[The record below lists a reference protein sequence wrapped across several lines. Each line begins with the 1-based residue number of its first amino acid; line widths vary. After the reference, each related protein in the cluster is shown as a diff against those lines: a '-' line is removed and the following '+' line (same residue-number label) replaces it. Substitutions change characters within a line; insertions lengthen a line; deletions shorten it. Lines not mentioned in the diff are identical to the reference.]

1 MSSGRRILVIED
13 EPSISENIGYSLST
27 EGFEV
32 AVAGTGTEGLEH
44 FFDGRVPPDLIILDV
59 GLPDMSGFDV
69 CRQVRARSSV
79 PIVFLTARDGEIDRV
94 VGLELGADDY
104 VVKPFSPRELVARV
118 RAILR
123 RSDAG
128 KSGSR
133 PDDRDGGKA
142 NAAAGP
148 FSVDEKRHRICC
160 RELPLD
166 LSRYEYGLLKLL
178 VEHPGRVYTR
188 DQLMEHVWDEPDSSL
203 DRTVDAHIK
212 SLRAKLR
219 EAGAGLEDAIVTHR
233 GVGYSLREDW

>member
-1 MSSGRRILVIED
+1 MSGGRRILVIED
-13 EPSISENIGYSLST
+13 EPSISENISYSLST

-32 AVAGTGTEGLEH
+32 AVAGTGAEGLEH
-44 FFDGRVPPDLIILDV
+44 FADGRVAPDLIILDV

-69 CRQVRARSSV
+69 CRRVRARSSV
-79 PIVFLTARDGEIDRV
+79 PIVFLTAREGEIDRV
-94 VGLELGADDY
+94 VGLEPGADDY

-123 RSDAG
+123 RSDAAIPGALVGAG
-128 KSGSR
+128 K
-133 PDDRDGGKA
+133 KA
-142 NAAAGP
+142 AAAGP

-160 RELPLD
+160 RERPLE

-178 VEHPGRVYTR
+178 VEHPGRVYSR
-188 DQLMEHVWDEPDSSL
+188 DQLMENVWDEPEASL

-219 EAGAGLEDAIVTHR
+219 GVEPGLEEAIVTHR
-233 GVGYSLREDW
+233 GVGYSLKEDW